1 MEISAFQELEIG
13 VKSRER
19 PMLLW
24 SGFINDFCSD
34 KTSHY
39 PDSSGRCVCVCEAKN
54 PALLSSRDGYLLGL
68 TGWTKGS
75 QASWGVW
82 KGRETGL

>member
-39 PDSSGRCVCVCEAKN
+39 PDSSGRCVCVCVCVCMYVCMCVLVA
-54 PALLSSRDGYLLGL
+54 
-68 TGWTKGS
+68 
-75 QASWGVW
+75 
-82 KGRETGL
+82 